1 MYKILKLETA
11 AGTERELNKLCEDGW
26 RVVRAGPDFLVLSD
40 SPMLVAKSR
49 RVVREPDPIGSQDA
63 RLRRENLDL
72 TLRAAELEHQLREQV
87 GEESMKAWNDLTRSR
102 NAFRSLCHQLVE
114 QLLWCSGAS
123 DFAPGGP
130 AAEGWAKG
138 PRKVL
143 EEYERVCRE
152 QR

>member
-1 MYKILKLETA
+1 M
-11 AGTERELNKLCEDGW
+11 TESAERRALREL
-26 RVVRAGPDFLVLSD
+26 
-40 SPMLVAKSR
+40 VASL
-49 RVVREPDPIGSQDA
+49 E
-63 RLRRENLDL
+63 
-72 TLRAAELEHQLREQV
+72 EL
-87 GEESMKAWNDLTRSR
+87 
-102 NAFRSLCHQLVE
+102 AFRSLCHQLVE